1 MYQIKFTITYYTAF
15 RVQRLRV
22 FTIYSCARKIVNKSK
37 QKYCKVSKIIGK
49 EFSFRRYKKWQDT
62 GKMLLMPQCIHIMN
76 DKKMPKHPVGI
87 RKKLDSPRIRL
98 KVSIVAVWRKYFLLQ
113 KDYIFVFIFQPEI
126 KKIFLKIILAGCNLV
141 ITLS

>member
-1 MYQIKFTITYYTAF
+1 MYQIKFTITYTAF
-15 RVQRLRV
+15 RVQRLRE

-49 EFSFRRYKKWQDT
+49 VFSFRIYEKWQDT
-62 GKMLLMPQCIHIMN
+62 EKMLLMPQCIHIMN

-87 RKKLDSPRIRL
+87 LKKLDSPRIRL
-98 KVSIVAVWRKYFLLQ
+98 KVSIVAVWRKYCLHFLLQ
-113 KDYIFVFIFQPEI
+113 NIFEPKI
-126 KKIFLKIILAGCNLV
+126 KKIFLKTMLAGCSLV